1 MLNIDLQNMWR
12 HLRFP
17 KKAAKPKKNTY
28 SAKQFF
34 FVFVFGQHYN
44 AEATMLEGRDAHR
57 VCVNL
62 RNLG

>member
-1 MLNIDLQNMWR
+1 MLNIDLQNKWR
-12 HLRFP
+12 YLRFP
-17 KKAAKPKKNTY
+17 KKADKPKKNTY
-28 SAKQFF
+28 AAKQIF
-34 FVFVFGQHYN
+34 FVSGQHYN